1 MAPSVAQI
9 PWKKDND
16 KLSVLLVE
24 SVITHGAHLHSGT
37 TKATALWILINTE
50 FFDND
55 LLMPYKHQKGEPR
68 KLQNHL
74 NDVRKQVNAVI
85 NEGGNRSQKRGD
97 WSELYQRVR
106 QIDEEL
112 D

>member
-1 MAPSVAQI
+1 MCLRKSPVISKA
-9 PWKKDND
+9 D
-16 KLSVLLVE
+16 LSD
-24 SVITHGAHLHSGT
+24 TNCD
-37 TKATALWILINTE
+37 ATALWILINTE

-85 NEGGNRSQKRGD
+85 NE
-97 WSELYQRVR
+97 
-106 QIDEEL
+106 
-112 D
+112 